1 MHNTHPQA
9 AIYARSATTQEG
21 IESFTLALQIA
32 ACRKYATEN
41 GYQVSEKHI
50 YQEVTSGLEGN
61 RPILKDALRAAKNG
75 EFTTLIIVDYA
86 RLARKATL
94 LDRILLRF
102 AEVRVTVIAITEPFP
117 ALVLQL
123 MADCIKAMLPHR
135 SRRRKPASH
144 TSESTNKRITS
155 HQ

>member
-21 IESFTLALQIA
+21 IEPFALASQIA

-61 RPILKDALRAAKNG
+61 RPILEAALWAVKNG
-75 EFTTLIIVDYA
+75 DFTALIIVDYA
-86 RLARKATL
+86 RLGRKATL

-102 AEVRVTVIAITEPFP
+102 AEAGVTVIAITEPFP
-117 ALVLQL
+117 TLVLQL
-123 MADCIKAMLPHR
+123 MADCIKVMLPQR

-155 HQ
+155 HR